1 MKKDLS
7 DFTPLTDEEYADS
20 SNVLEII
27 TLWDRLGDHFK
38 TDKLRSQITAIFGE
52 EILRYL
58 LNNTKQIG

>member
-1 MKKDLS
+1 MKRDIN

-52 EILRYL
+52 DILIHL
-58 LNNTKQIG
+58 I

>member
-27 TLWDRLGDHFK
+27 TLWDRLADTFK
-38 TDKLRSQITAIFGE
+38 TEKLMDQLKALASGSNGVLAHIG
-52 EILRYL
+52 LR
-58 LNNTKQIG
+58 NGN

>member
-27 TLWDRLGDHFK
+27 TLWDRLADTFK
-38 TDKLRSQITAIFGE
+38 TDKLRDQLKALAGE
-52 EILRYL
+52 DILIYL
-58 LNNTKQIG
+58 I